1 MARAKKAI
9 TKQVVIQKNPA
20 IFTEDETVSYR
31 KSLIQELTWQGKSFL
46 SEVEIIEMAESVL
59 NRNEKT
65 TLWLRKNGVLQMS
78 RLLLQRHKEEAVPA

>member
-9 TKQVVIQKNPA
+9 PKKEVIQKNPA

-78 RLLLQRHKEEAVPA
+78 RLLLQRHKEESVPA